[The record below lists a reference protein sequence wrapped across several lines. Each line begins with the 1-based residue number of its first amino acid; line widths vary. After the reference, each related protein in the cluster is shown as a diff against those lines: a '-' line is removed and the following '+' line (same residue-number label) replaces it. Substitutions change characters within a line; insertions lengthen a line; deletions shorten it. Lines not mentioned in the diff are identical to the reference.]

1 MCAFK
6 LYKLIEMQTADLEYD
21 IVNELNYFPIWIS
34 VDDYFKI
41 YVYVENSNSFFVVVF
56 WDFEMVNICT

>member
-1 MCAFK
+1 
-6 LYKLIEMQTADLEYD
+6 MQTADLEYD